1 MSWADAAIER
11 LKEGE
16 TVVVKPHGNS
26 MTPRIKSGQEVVVVP
41 VDLAALRVNDVVL
54 VRVFGKVYLHLIR
67 QVSRTGN
74 LFQIANNKGRVN
86 GWVTGEHV
94 YGKADV

>member
-11 LKEGE
+11 LKAGE
-16 TVVVKPHGNS
+16 TTVVKPHGNS
-26 MTPRIKSGQEVVVVP
+26 MTPRVKSGQEVVVEP
-41 VDLAALRVNDVVL
+41 IDLAALRVHDVVL
-54 VRVFGKVYLHLIR
+54 VRVAGKVYLHLVR
-67 QVSRTGN
+67 QISRTGN

-86 GWVTGEHV
+86 GWVTGDHI

>member
-11 LKEGE
+11 LKEGGA
-16 TVVVKPHGNS
+16 VVVKPHGNS
-26 MTPRIKSGQEVVVVP
+26 MTPRIKSGQEVVVEP
-41 VDLAALRVNDVVL
+41 VDLAALRVSDVVL
-54 VRVFGKVYLHLIR
+54 VRVKGNVYLHLVR
-67 QVSRTGN
+67 QISRTGH

-86 GWVTGEHV
+86 GWVDGSHI